1 MKKFAIFAAVAVMM
15 ALAIAPEAAFAAST
29 AIHSIGNPFDFA
41 GAAALAMTMAV
52 PATEFGRK
60 EADNQP
66 GEKSLEALQKQLG
79 DTLGEVKAFAVEFKA
94 KTEAGDKISTETKE
108 KADKALSELSGLRG
122 DLTELSQKLAQSR
135 RGGDNDETQL
145 KTLGHEVANHE
156 DVKSYVEAG
165 CKGTVGFS
173 VKAITSATGSGGDLI
188 RPDRQSD
195 IVVIPRMGLRV
206 RDLLTPGRTTGNSI
220 EYAYQTTRTNNAAP
234 VAETAEKP
242 ESAYAW
248 DTADAPV
255 RTIAHWVP
263 VSRQAM
269 DDIPQLESLID
280 GELRWGLDDK
290 EEAQLL
296 LGDGTGQ
303 NINGLYTQATAYS
316 QPAGVAV
323 TGETRID
330 RLRLGILQVELA
342 DYAPDAMVIHP
353 TQWANIE
360 LTKDSANGYVFANPQ
375 GMAGPILWGRPVV
388 STKRIGSG
396 NWLLGGFKIAGQI
409 FDRMDTEVRISDQ
422 DRDNFIKN
430 MLTVRAEKRL
440 ALVVRRPGALVKG
453 NFTFS

>member
-41 GAAALAMTMAV
+41 GAAALAMTIAV

-66 GEKSLEALQKQLG
+66 GDKSLETLQKQLG
-79 DTLGEVKAFAVEFKA
+79 ETLGEVKAFAVEFKA
-94 KTEAGDKISTETKE
+94 KSEAGDKVSTETKE
-108 KADKALSELSGLRG
+108 KADKALAELTGLRG
-122 DLTELSQKLAQSR
+122 EITELSQKLAQSR
-135 RGGDNDETQL
+135 RGGDDQPEL
-145 KTLGHEVANHE
+145 KSLGHEVANHE

-173 VKAITSATGSGGDLI
+173 VKAAITSASGNAGGLI
-188 RPDRQSD
+188 LPDRQAG
-195 IVVIPRMGLRV
+195 IVGLTRMQLRV
-206 RDLLTPGRTTGNSI
+206 RDLLTPGQTESNAI
-220 EYAYQTTRTNNAAP
+220 EYAYQTTRTNNAA
-234 VAETAEKP
+234 VTAETAQKP

-248 DTADAPV
+248 DVATAPV

-269 DDIPQLESLID
+269 DDVPQLQSLVD
-280 GELRWGLDDK
+280 GELRWGLDDA
-290 EEAQLL
+290 EEAELL

-303 NINGLYTQATAYS
+303 HLNGLYTQATAYS
-316 QPAGVAV
+316 QPSGVSV
-323 TGETRID
+323 SNETRID

-342 DYAPDAMVIHP
+342 DYAPDGIVLHP

-360 LTKDSANGYVFANPQ
+360 LTKDSASGYVFANPQ
-375 GMAGPILWGRPVV
+375 GVAGPILWGKPVV
-388 STKRIGSG
+388 ATKRIGSG
-396 NWLLGGFKIAGQI
+396 NWMTGGFKMAGQI